1 MGRNCGFAPGTTLIP
16 LGKFLT
22 QRNLFHGPPDL
33 DFALPGTI
41 REPYFVPLKAVLTS
55 SPDQFWIDNRD
66 SRLVGYRLDYTQ
78 LKSVGFHQGVKFRRW
93 FDRAFK
99 I

>member
-1 MGRNCGFAPGTTLIP
+1 MSRNGGFALGTTLIP

-22 QRNLFHGPPDL
+22 QRNLFHGALDP
-33 DFALPGTI
+33 DFALRGTI
-41 REPYFVPLKAVLTS
+41 RGPYFVPLKAVLTS

-66 SRLVGYRLDYTQ
+66 SRLVGYRLDCTQ
-78 LKSVGFHQGVKFRRW
+78 LKSVGFLQGGKFRRW
-93 FDRAFK
+93 FDGAFQ